1 MSVDKENGKIFKPPF
16 IISIEGNIGSGKSTL
31 LRYLNNV
38 STSRENTHKWI
49 FLQEPVDDW
58 EKIRD
63 NEGTTMLEKFY
74 GNQEKYAFSFQI
86 MAYISRLAKLK
97 KAVEENPQAII
108 VTERSLFTDKYVFA
122 KMLYDD
128 GKIEEVNYQIYQT
141 WFNTFVK
148 DYPISGYI
156 YVNTDP
162 TVCCERVNK
171 RSRDGEDT
179 ISLDYLKSCHEY
191 HSQMMDIQDDV
202 LTIQG
207 NQEFEDEKNNWTSRI
222 VNWAENKYTSS
233 HKKIIISAPSYETWV
248 SNIPL
253 L

>member
-1 MSVDKENGKIFKPPF
+1 MSVNKKNGKIFKPPF

-38 STSRENTHKWI
+38 SSFRENTHKWI

-63 NEGTTMLEKFY
+63 NDGTTMLEKFY

-141 WFNTFVK
+141 WFNTFVE

-222 VNWAENKYTSS
+222 VNWAENKYRSS
-233 HKKIIISAPSYETWV
+233 HKKKIISAPSYESWI